1 MILLPAIEGFLLG
14 GGLIVAIGAQNAF
27 ILRQGLMRQ
36 HVFILCLLAAVFDA
50 LLIVLGVA
58 GMGALIRSNPGL
70 LFYVTLGGVLFLAA
84 YAIIAARRAL
94 LPVGLQALENGA
106 KNLTRAVI
114 ILVGFTFLNP
124 HVYLDT
130 IVLLGG
136 VSSQYSGSMRITF
149 AAGAAVSSFVWF
161 FSLGYG
167 AKVLAP
173 LFARPSAWRLLDA
186 FIALVMATLAIT
198 LLFRLFG

>member
-27 ILRQGLMRQ
+27 ILRQGLIRQ

-58 GMGALIRSNPGL
+58 GMGALIQSKPGL
-70 LFYVTLGGVLFLAA
+70 LFYVTLGGALFLAV

-94 LPVGLQALENGA
+94 FPVGLQALESGA
-106 KNLTRAVI
+106 GNLTRAVT

-136 VSSQYSGSMRITF
+136 VSSQYSGSLRIAF
-149 AAGAAVSSFVWF
+149 AFGAAISSFVWF

-173 LFARPSAWRLLDA
+173 LFVRPSAWRLLDG

>member
-1 MILLPAIEGFLLG
+1 MLPALEGFLLG

-27 ILRQGLMRQ
+27 ILRQGLLRQ

-50 LLIVLGVA
+50 VLIILGVV
-58 GMGALIRSNPGL
+58 GMGALVKSQPDL
-70 LFYVTLGGVLFLAA
+70 LFFVTLAGAVFLAI

-94 LPVGLQALENGA
+94 FPVGLQTA
-106 KNLTRAVI
+106 KNGTQKLTRLVA

-136 VSSQYSGSMRITF
+136 VSGQYVGSMRTAF
-149 AAGAAVSSFVWF
+149 ATGAVIASFLWF

-173 LFARPSAWRLLDA
+173 LFAKASAWRVLDG
-186 FIALVMATLAIT
+186 FIALVMATLSIT
-198 LLFRLFG
+198 LLFRAFS

>member
-1 MILLPAIEGFLLG
+1 MG